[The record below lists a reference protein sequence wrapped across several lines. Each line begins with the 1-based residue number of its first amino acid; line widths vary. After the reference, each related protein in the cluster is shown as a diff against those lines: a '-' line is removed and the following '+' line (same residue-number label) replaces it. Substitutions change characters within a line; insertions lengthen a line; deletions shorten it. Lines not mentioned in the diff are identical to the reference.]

1 MREQPGYRMAKMN
14 NIKIFRGAGKKKTY
28 GKRRK
33 SNWFF

>member
-1 MREQPGYRMAKMN
+1 VRIVFVQNKM
-14 NIKIFRGAGKKKTY
+14 AGKKKTY